1 MLSEVNTTARDE
13 YRLKAGGIL
22 AALEKFSTLFGLRLG
37 FLLFATAE
45 EVSKSL
51 QAKDTTVQQAVTSNN
66 LASAFYRRQ
75 RTEPLSMRT
84 LLQRLKS
91 ST

>member
-1 MLSEVNTTARDE
+1 MSATTSNE

-22 AALEKFSTLFGLRLG
+22 AAIKSLTLFRLRPG

-51 QAKDTTVQQAVTSNN
+51 HAKDITLKQT
-66 LASAFYRRQ
+66 LASINQASVFYRRQ
-75 RTEPLSMRT
+75 RIKEAFN
-84 LLQRLKS
+84 RLFEDTRFKWYG
-91 ST
+91 

>member
-1 MLSEVNTTARDE
+1 MQPLETI
-13 YRLKAGGIL
+13 KAGGIL
-22 AALEKFSTLFGLRLG
+22 AALEKFLTLFGLRLG

-51 QAKDTTVQQAVTSNN
+51 QAKDITLQQALASIN

-75 RTEPLSMRT
+75 RTEQAFT
-84 LLQRLKS
+84 KFFQDTVTKA
-91 ST
+91 